1 MIKVVQCRD
10 CKSWRRMLNGNEGTC
25 RNTDML
31 DNVHYV
37 EDSLIWIETDAD
49 FYCAYGERKEQE

>member
-1 MIKVVQCRD
+1 
-10 CKSWRRMLNGNEGTC
+10 MLNGSEGTC

-49 FYCAYGERKEQE
+49 FYCAYGERKEDE